1 MPKRNLFKALF
12 LLLVVTNYVQA
23 DLAVP
28 LDNGAGNLS
37 PSSGDFS
44 YIGSPATKW
53 LPGLNTAGTHAGGT
67 GPMSPGG
74 ASWSPMPSGVGFSA
88 SVPFETVPTAL
99 APNPPHPTTGLS
111 TDIEFLITAG
121 VDDLEYTLFNSAFNV
136 WTAAAGIT
144 NLGQVADGGASALTG
159 DSEANGGH
167 LGDIRVAAYPYANDP
182 PNVNTLA
189 HAYQPFTQALG
200 GLGGTIGGDV
210 HFDADRTW
218 VDDPSDVMAGFDFFT
233 VALHEL
239 GHALGLGHSD
249 VAGSVMEAVYAG
261 TRRTLTADDIAG
273 IQALYGAPAAV
284 PEPSAFLFGCVIV
297 TFTLVTKRKK

>member
-12 LLLVVTNYVQA
+12 LMLVVTNYAQA

-28 LDNGAGNLS
+28 LDNNASNIS
-37 PSSGDFS
+37 PTSGDFT
-44 YIGSPATKW
+44 YIGTTLTKW
-53 LPGLNTAGTHAGGT
+53 LPGLNTAGTHAGGA

-74 ASWSPMPSGVGFSA
+74 ASWSAMPSGVGFSA

-99 APNPPHPTTGLS
+99 APNPPHPVLGMS
-111 TDIEFLITAG
+111 TDIEFLLTAG
-121 VDDLEYTLFNSAFNV
+121 VDNLEYTLFNSAFNV

-144 NLGQVADGGASALTG
+144 NLGQVADGGTTVGASEI
-159 DSEANGGH
+159 SGGH

-189 HAYQPFTQALG
+189 HAYQPFTQSLG

-210 HFDADRTW
+210 HFDIDRNW
-218 VDDPSDVMAGFDFFT
+218 VDDPNDTMAGFDFFT

-239 GHALGLGHSD
+239 GHSLGLGHSTVD
-249 VAGSVMEAVYAG
+249 GSVMEAIYDG

-273 IQALYGAPAAV
+273 IQALYGAAPAAV
-284 PEPSAFLFGCVIV
+284 PEPSAFLFGCLLV
-297 TFTLVTKRKK
+297 TFGVVTKRKK